1 MEYLKKMP
9 ILLGLTGG
17 MGIGFYFLY
26 HGRSFTQTYQTLGI
40 GVIIFYILG
49 IILRNNYVKIM
60 EAYLNTKKEEE
71 KKEEKEG
78 NKEPTENKEIMDK
91 KDETMDK

>member
-1 MEYLKKMP
+1 MEYFKKMP

-26 HGRSFTQTYQTLGI
+26 QGRSFTEIYQTLGI

-49 IILRNNYVKIM
+49 IVLRNNYDKIM

-71 KKEEKEG
+71 KKEG
-78 NKEPTENKEIMDK
+78 NKELIENKETMDK
-91 KDETMDK
+91 KDETMDR